1 MEIFVYRREGEEM
14 FCTQCGNEVE
24 PHARFCS
31 KCGHEVSEVAASASP
46 APPKKTE
53 HDMALHVNI
62 LGWLLVGS
70 GILTAICG
78 MIVLFFSQ
86 IVRHMPLE
94 MAREMPPGIPPLIG
108 WVTSVVGMSII
119 AIAAAT
125 AAAGVGLLQYR
136 SWARIFAI
144 IMAVLLVFHFP
155 IGTAVAIYAF
165 WVLFSEEGQQ
175 HFKSRSEST
184 MTASGT

>member
-1 MEIFVYRREGEEM
+1 M

-31 KCGHEVSEVAASASP
+31 KCGHEVSEAAASAAP

-53 HDMALHVNI
+53 HDMNMHVNI

-70 GILTAICG
+70 GILTAIGG
-78 MIVLFFSQ
+78 MIVLFASQ
-86 IVRHMPLE
+86 VFRHLPLQ
-94 MAREMPPGIPPLIG
+94 MAREMPVGVPPFVAWI
-108 WVTSVVGMSII
+108 TSVVGLSII

-125 AAAGVGLLQYR
+125 AASGVGLLQYR
-136 SWARIFAI
+136 SWARVFAT

-155 IGTAVAIYAF
+155 IGTAVAVYAF
-165 WVLFSEEGQQ
+165 WVLFSREGQE
-175 HFKSRSEST
+175 HFKSRSETT